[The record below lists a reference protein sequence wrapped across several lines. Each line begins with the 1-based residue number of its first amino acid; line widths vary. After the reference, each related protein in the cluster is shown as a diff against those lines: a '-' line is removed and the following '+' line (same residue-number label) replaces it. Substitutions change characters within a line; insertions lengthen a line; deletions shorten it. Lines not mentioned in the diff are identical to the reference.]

1 MHLIKSFSLFGL
13 LLFIGAKPVTPTV
26 LYQDPYHRFELQI
39 PTEFEVGT
47 ETKYKG
53 EEKLILID
61 KERKASI
68 FFLIDEPVVNA
79 NNDTLLP
86 ASAEEY
92 IKFNFE
98 NPPHLKAQKS
108 GVFKADYA
116 DIYWKQE
123 KFELGDH
130 LEVWMYFI
138 VKEGRCLRMVEAYRK
153 GLDKAAHQNA
163 LTMVKSFRFSQ
174 EGFR

>member
-1 MHLIKSFSLFGL
+1 MNVVKGLSLISL
-13 LLFIGAKPVTPTV
+13 LLFVGAKPVTPTV
-26 LYQDPYHRFELQI
+26 FYQDPYHRFELLI
-39 PTEFEVGT
+39 PQEFQVGT

-79 NNDTLLP
+79 MNDTILP

-92 IKFNFE
+92 IALNFE
-98 NPPHLKAQKS
+98 KPPHLKFQKS
-108 GVFKADYA
+108 GVFKEEYA
-116 DIYWKQE
+116 TIYWKQE

-153 GLDKAAHQNA
+153 GLDKEAHRNA
-163 LTMVKSFRFSQ
+163 LTMIKSFRFSE